1 MKYKSKNIKPSSV
14 PANLIKEKGN
24 GIKIKV
30 YIKDQMIGT
39 NKMDLF
45 RLVFKKGS
53 IRAAA
58 KSMGMSEKKA
68 YFLLKTLEDIFPN
81 PILEKK
87 GGNSGTILTPFGKEL
102 LEKYLKLNEK
112 LSLETQDF
120 IHWVKTKKSS

>member
-1 MKYKSKNIKPSSV
+1 MKKSKSQTNFVNK
-14 PANLIKEKGN
+14 NQN

-30 YIKDQMIGT
+30 YIEGHMIGAG
-39 NKMDLF
+39 KMELF
-45 RLVFKKGS
+45 HLVFQNGS

-58 KSMGMSEKKA
+58 KYVGMSEKKA
-68 YFLLKTLEDIFPN
+68 GFLLNTLEDIFPN

-112 LSLETQDF
+112 LLLETQDF
-120 IHWVKTKKSS
+120 VHWVKTKKSS

>member
-1 MKYKSKNIKPSSV
+1 MVNKMKKSKSQINSV
-14 PANLIKEKGN
+14 NKN
-24 GIKIKV
+24 QDGIKIKV
-30 YIKDQMIGT
+30 YIEGHIIGVG
-39 NKMDLF
+39 KMDLF
-45 RLVFKKGS
+45 HLVFQKGS

-87 GGNSGTILTPFGKEL
+87 GRNSGTILTPFGKEL

>member
-1 MKYKSKNIKPSSV
+1 MKKSKSQTNSV
-14 PANLIKEKGN
+14 NKN
-24 GIKIKV
+24 QDGIKIKV
-30 YIKDQMIGT
+30 YIEGHIIGVG
-39 NKMDLF
+39 KMDLF
-45 RLVFKKGS
+45 HLVFQKGS
-53 IRAAA
+53 IRTAA

>member
-1 MKYKSKNIKPSSV
+1 MKKSKSQTNFVNK
-14 PANLIKEKGN
+14 NQN

-30 YIKDQMIGT
+30 YIEGHMIGAG
-39 NKMDLF
+39 KMELF
-45 RLVFKKGS
+45 HLVFQNGS

-58 KSMGMSEKKA
+58 KYMGMSEKKA
-68 YFLLKTLEDIFPN
+68 GFLLKTLEDIFPN

-120 IHWVKTKKSS
+120 IHCVKTKKSS

>member
-39 NKMDLF
+39 GKMDLF

-58 KSMGMSEKKA
+58 KFMGMSEKSLLPSEEFRRYIYKS
-68 YFLLKTLEDIFPN
+68 YFR
-81 PILEKK
+81 KK
-87 GGNSGTILTPFGKEL
+87 R
-102 LEKYLKLNEK
+102 
-112 LSLETQDF
+112 
-120 IHWVKTKKSS
+120 W

>member
-1 MKYKSKNIKPSSV
+1 MKKSKSQTNFVNK
-14 PANLIKEKGN
+14 NQN

-30 YIKDQMIGT
+30 YIEGHMIGAG
-39 NKMDLF
+39 KMELF
-45 RLVFKKGS
+45 QLVFQNGS

-58 KSMGMSEKKA
+58 KYMGMSEKKA
-68 YFLLKTLEDIFPN
+68 GFLLKTLEDIFPN

-112 LSLETQDF
+112 LLLETQDF
-120 IHWVKTKKSS
+120 VHWVKTKKSS

>member
-1 MKYKSKNIKPSSV
+1 MKKSKSQTNSV
-14 PANLIKEKGN
+14 NKN
-24 GIKIKV
+24 QDGIKIKV
-30 YIKDQMIGT
+30 YIEGHIIGVG
-39 NKMDLF
+39 KMDLF
-45 RLVFKKGS
+45 HLVFQKGS

-87 GGNSGTILTPFGKEL
+87 GGNSGIILTPFGKEL